1 MTLRSVTSEEI
12 GFADRLIATARRNA
26 GAPALLHKQRGAWV
40 VRRWGDVLAE
50 IDRLAGGL
58 RHLGLSTGG
67 QVAVDGE
74 ITARLFLAGAAI
86 RAAGGRILAV
96 PVSASA
102 DELDHVLDDA
112 SVDLVIGQGR
122 ETVAR
127 WGEASRPRRSVP
139 IIFDHATPDSRP
151 PATGIIT
158 LAALRTLGK
167 PAGWS
172 NDLAA
177 QPPGRALPVT
187 WFEESTDWREGL
199 DILLDHW
206 VSSGEPIAVPEL
218 LAAASRDRLELSPQ
232 NWITSRARLEVNE
245 RLIRER
251 LPRRRSLAGWLVD
264 GALRGASAPWFS
276 LTRVQLRNRL
286 GLKRLA
292 GIDIHLGHEPGRG
305 PVLFRQLGFALTFIG
320 QHRSEEPAIA
330 PVQIGRQRRRRL
342 VAAAAA
348 R

>member
-1 MTLRSVTSEEI
+1 MP
-12 GFADRLIATARRNA
+12 FADRLIATARRNA
-26 GAPALLHKQRGAWV
+26 GAPALLHKQRGVWV
-40 VRRWGDVLAE
+40 MRRWGDVLME

-67 QVAVDGE
+67 RVAIDGE

-86 RAAGGRILAV
+86 RAADGRILAV
-96 PVSASA
+96 PVSASSE
-102 DELDHVLDDA
+102 ELDHVLDDP

-127 WGEASRPRRSVP
+127 WSEASRPRRSVP

-151 PATGIIT
+151 PAAGIIT
-158 LAALRTLGK
+158 LAALRALGK
-167 PAGWS
+167 RAGWS
-172 NDLAA
+172 KDLDA
-177 QPPGRALPVT
+177 QPLARALPVT
-187 WFEESTDWREGL
+187 WFEESTDWRDGL

-206 VSSGEPIAVPEL
+206 VSSGEPVAVPEL
-218 LAAASRDRLELSPQ
+218 LTAASRDRLELSPQ
-232 NWITSRARLEVNE
+232 NWIASRARLEINE

-251 LPRRRSLAGWLVD
+251 LLQRKSLAGWLVD

-276 LTRVQLRNRL
+276 MTRAQLRKRL
-286 GLKRLA
+286 GLKRLK
-292 GIDIHLGHEPGRG
+292 GIDVHPGHEAGRT
-305 PVLFRQLGFALTFIG
+305 PVLFRQLGLTLTFIG
-320 QHRSEEPAIA
+320 RSDSEKPAIA
-330 PVQIGRQRRRRL
+330 PVQIEKRQRRKL